1 MQVRAMAAA
10 LLTAVAFGGV
20 ARAGDY
26 TAVEIGHTG
35 EMLRDS
41 ALSQDKLYVGSEE
54 ALLGRI
60 ACLMQDTDR
69 LLARLHALPPSKSAS
84 AVAAKP
90 VTEELGHVLSLAL
103 ADSPELKPMHSE
115 LAVLAA
121 RTRQAGAPMD
131 PMLSVMLMDVNA
143 PEIPPEFTWKDT
155 VMWKL
160 DFGVS
165 QTYMSYGK
173 RRLKRSIAQLDED
186 ITEWKLAEMER
197 QVISEVTGMY
207 FMMLRTNARL
217 KVMDTNIEL
226 MKLLISLGEDKYSL
240 GKTPQA
246 LVLNAQ
252 VQLTQMERERLDM
265 QRMLDEQRTELAGM
279 LGYPEGFDPAALT
292 LSVAY
297 PLPADV
303 AWQEAD
309 LAASALDARPD
320 YQELLAQQRQQQ
332 LMLEMAHRDYF
343 PDYTLSADYKVQFKQ
358 PDMISAGVMFP
369 LQLNKKERQDP
380 AVQEAYAML
389 AMTND
394 EMQAKETGVRRDLS
408 SLHVELDSQRQQIEL
423 YRTGLVP
430 QARLALDSNIAAY
443 TANMMDLSDLLMAQQ
458 ALLNAELALEE
469 GYLDYAEALAKVQ
482 VATAGAFDPSPYLTP
497 LLNDTEPAVS
507 LPPGLTPRTQAPET
521 PFVEGLGLPE
531 GASPS
536 TGGESPEP
544 GPEAAPPDDSQ
555 GEGGKQS
562 DGGGPDDFY
571 KPFQPRKHE

>member
-1 MQVRAMAAA
+1 M
-10 LLTAVAFGGV
+10 
-20 ARAGDY
+20 
-26 TAVEIGHTG
+26 
-35 EMLRDS
+35 
-41 ALSQDKLYVGSEE
+41 
-54 ALLGRI
+54 
-60 ACLMQDTDR
+60 
-69 LLARLHALPPSKSAS
+69 
-84 AVAAKP
+84 P
-90 VTEELGHVLSLAL
+90 VTEELGQVLSLAL

-121 RTRQAGAPMD
+121 RTRQAGTLMD
-131 PMLSVMLMDVNA
+131 PMLSVMLMDVDM
-143 PEIPPEFTWKDT
+143 PEIPPEFNWKDT
-155 VMWKL
+155 AMWKL
-160 DFGVS
+160 NFGVS
-165 QTYMSYGK
+165 QTFMSYGK

-217 KVMDTNIEL
+217 RVMDTNIEL
-226 MKLLISLGEDKYSL
+226 MKLLIDLAEDKYSL
-240 GKTPQA
+240 NKTPQA

-265 QRMLDEQRTELAGM
+265 QRMLDEQRAELAGM

-292 LSVAY
+292 LSAAY
-297 PLPADV
+297 PLPVEV
-303 AWQEAD
+303 AWDEAD
-309 LAASALDARPD
+309 LTASALDARPD
-320 YQELLAQQRQQQ
+320 YQELLAQQRQQE

-343 PDYTLSADYKVQFKQ
+343 PDYTLSAGYDLRFKQ
-358 PDMISAGVMFP
+358 RDMISAGVMFP

-521 PFVEGLGLPE
+521 PFVEGLSLPE
-531 GASPS
+531 EASPR

-544 GPEAAPPDDSQ
+544 SPEAAPPDDSQ
-555 GEGGKQS
+555 GKGGQQS
-562 DGGGPDDFY
+562 DGSGRNDFY
-571 KPFQPRKHE
+571 KPFQPRNHE